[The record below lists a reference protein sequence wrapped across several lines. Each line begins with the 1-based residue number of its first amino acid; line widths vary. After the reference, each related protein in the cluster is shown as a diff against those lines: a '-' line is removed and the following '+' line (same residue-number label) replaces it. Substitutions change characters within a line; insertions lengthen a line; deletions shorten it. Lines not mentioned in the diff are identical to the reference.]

1 MADRQ
6 HALKRSAQNLNNS
19 VNTTPITSVQSKISK
34 LNTTPQKSGEKSK
47 SMETKLDE
55 LHDMMKVVMNKL
67 NRLELIEDRIKNVED
82 GFNDLKNSIDFAHAE
97 VVDLK
102 EDNKVQKIK
111 GEEIRARIEKLE
123 QENTALNNSVIDL
136 KARSMR
142 DNLIFYN
149 IEETERENT
158 TEKVHGLLEE
168 KMGFKDAAT
177 KIKIDRSHRIGRARR
192 DGKPRPIVVKFNWHQ
207 DKEQIRFN
215 AKKLAGSN
223 IGVSEQYP
231 EEINAIRKRLY
242 PVYKEARRNKK
253 KATL

>member
-1 MADRQ
+1 
-6 HALKRSAQNLNNS
+6 
-19 VNTTPITSVQSKISK
+19 
-34 LNTTPQKSGEKSK
+34 
-47 SMETKLDE
+47 METKLDE
-55 LHDMMKVVMNKL
+55 LHDMMKVLMNKF
-67 NRLELIEDRIKNVED
+67 NRLELIEEPIKKVVD

-192 DGKPRPIVVKFNWHQ
+192 DEKPRPIVVKFNWQIWHQ

-231 EEINAIRKRLY
+231 EEINAIRKKLY
-242 PVYKEARRNKK
+242 PVYKEARRNIKK
-253 KATL
+253 KATLVRDRLFIDGKEFKL